1 MRDTANN
8 DLEAVFKKDNQSIIS
23 SFNSSSP
30 SSLPSTS
37 SSSASTPAP
46 SISSK
51 MNTPLVLTK
60 EAKKVLKEMLLNSKR
75 NEFPK
80 KSFTIGDKTK
90 KYTAYLNFSTSVDQI
105 NDQKKSV
112 DFQCLFCPVNTSC
125 RLGETSNVLTHLKLH
140 SKEIPDLDCWLK
152 AWQASNKTAVNKTI
166 IDKRVLN
173 LVKFYIKSNSASSLF
188 NEETFRNILEY
199 SIPSAKSFTDVILP
213 EVVFK
218 TFSIAQKVVLIEF
231 F

>member
-8 DLEAVFKKDNQSIIS
+8 DLEAVFKKDSQSIIS

-30 SSLPSTS
+30 SSSFPSTS
-37 SSSASTPAP
+37 SSSSSTPAP

-51 MNTPLVLTK
+51 MNTPLVLTR
-60 EAKKVLKEMLLNSKR
+60 EAKNVLKEMLLNSKR

-80 KSFTIGDKTK
+80 KSFTIGEKTK
-90 KYTAYLNFSTSVDQI
+90 KYTTYLNFSTSVNLI
-105 NDQKKSV
+105 NDPKKCV
-112 DFQCLFCPVNTSC
+112 DFKCLFCPVNTSC

-188 NEETFRNILEY
+188 NEETFRDILEY

-218 TFSIAQKVVLIEF
+218 TYSIF
-231 F
+231 